1 MHEGRG
7 SVIARLPRQ
16 VGDDADLIM
25 LALATHELHFTIVRS
40 RRFTQQSPVS
50 APSPFICV
58 GCFDWDSP
66 LSRLFLS
73 RNIED
78 RNGAPGRA
86 RRDGA
91 DIRRPGRLRG
101 GP

>member
-1 MHEGRG
+1 VHMHEGRG

-58 GCFDWDSP
+58 GCFTSVTP
-66 LSRLFLS
+66 VLVKKY
-73 RNIED
+73 
-78 RNGAPGRA
+78 
-86 RRDGA
+86 
-91 DIRRPGRLRG
+91 
-101 GP
+101 